1 MFKKGIILAGG
12 LGTRLY
18 PLTKIISKQLLPV
31 YDKPMIYYPL
41 SILMKLK
48 IKDIN
53 LISDKIN
60 LKKYK
65 ELLGSGKQFG
75 INIKYSAQ
83 NKPKGIAQSILISEK
98 FINKSNC
105 VLILGDNIFI
115 GDDFDKTI
123 LSAANK
129 NISYVFIK
137 KVSNPNRYGVLKFSK
152 NKKKILQIVEKPKK
166 FVSDFAVTGLYFYT
180 KEVVEYAKKIKFSNR
195 NELEITDLNNMYIRN
210 NKMKA
215 NILSNKVKWFD
226 AGTYDS
232 LLEVGKYVETYQKQ
246 KKQKIAFLEKI
257 AFKNKWITQND
268 IEKVKKKFKKNIYYK
283 NLNIKK

>member
-41 SILMKLK
+41 SVLMKLK

-60 LKKYK
+60 LEKYK
-65 ELLGSGKQFG
+65 QLLGSGKQFG
-75 INIKYSAQ
+75 VNIKYTSQ
-83 NKPKGIAQSILISEK
+83 NKPKGIAQAILISEK

-123 LSAANK
+123 INAANK
-129 NISYVFIK
+129 NVSSVFIK
-137 KVSNPNRYGVLKFSK
+137 KVLNPNRYGVIKFSK
-152 NKKKILQIVEKPKK
+152 NKKKILQIVEKPKN
-166 FVSDFAVTGLYFYT
+166 FISNFAVTGLYFYT
-180 KEVVEYAKKIKFSNR
+180 KEVVNYAKKINFSKR
-195 NELEITDLNNMYIRN
+195 NELEITDLNNMYISK
-210 NKMKA
+210 NKMNA
-215 NILSNKVKWFD
+215 NILSNKVKWFC
-226 AGTYDS
+226 
-232 LLEVGKYVETYQKQ
+232 
-246 KKQKIAFLEKI
+246 
-257 AFKNKWITQND
+257 
-268 IEKVKKKFKKNIYYK
+268 
-283 NLNIKK
+283 